1 MQVLRRS
8 PNPVPAQVDTEQ
20 LRPIDRSAPE
30 SPHVLTIKVGAETP
44 SRPERVL
51 EAARDFSDRRAD
63 VWPNVRA
70 RHLEVHQRGENFA
83 EVTEGTWVVGL
94 FWERNRYEWSDPGS
108 VKATVIDSNIFQP
121 GSTWELRAT
130 TRDGGS
136 EVEMVLHRGF
146 RRGPKGRIASAV
158 HHTVGKW
165 VWGRFLRSALAA
177 VEKQTA

>member
-1 MQVLRRS
+1 MSSTQLTSTTGVK
-8 PNPVPAQVDTEQ
+8 PGTDPVPAQVVAEQ

-30 SPHVLTIKVGAETP
+30 GPHVLTIKVGAETP
-44 SRPERVL
+44 SRPQRVL

-94 FWERNRYEWSDPGS
+94 FWERNRYEWSEPGS

-121 GSTWELRAT
+121 GSTCVSAPVS
-130 TRDGGS
+130 TRS
-136 EVEMVLHRGF
+136 STPSI
-146 RRGPKGRIASAV
+146 RRPHQRTPDLLLIAS
-158 HHTVGKW
+158 TP
-165 VWGRFLRSALAA
+165 L
-177 VEKQTA
+177 